1 MKQSGLLRCSLLIAL
16 GTIGIWATEEV
27 GGVRVDAGSSLQV
40 AQVPRGE
47 EPFIWNNFEHVVVEK
62 DSSVE
67 RLIVERIPDS
77 TRRSPKEQAA
87 PALTTPQPTA
97 QPQKRQ
103 DDGQV
108 QALSQQL
115 QSLSQS
121 ATQALSSVSSSASSA
136 MSLVSQSAQSVRQ
149 SADQAVRSA
158 NQNADDANRQLSQT
172 ISSAS
177 SALSAAS
184 ARASDDLGR
193 SLSSM
198 SSRISS
204 NLASAQ
210 SSANSAISAARAEAS
225 SSASNAV
232 NIAASQIQEAR
243 ADASG
248 IRGDA
253 NSIVTQV
260 QSNSVSGTNVAIIV
274 TVSVV
279 GTAIL
284 TAIASYFVV
293 RYRRKK
299 RRSREPLV
307 RAINSN
313 NEKQQYGSPYEK
325 PIAVRGTVAS
335 PSPRF
340 TPFGGGTGYPMDK
353 FKLPDLGLSPFLK
366 KKTNEGSPSL
376 SDIGFARSNYSPRDG
391 SRDGAAG
398 PSNSSNND
406 VYGVSP
412 TSFRLQKENSVKS
425 ATSVR
430 LIRVGSNKGKTK
442 EEDERALLSP
452 MASPPPPLPAQ
463 ALAVPVASVPARVP
477 VAVTVPVPVQVQ
489 PKMQTQPA
497 ESLSPVVSQVAE
509 PPPAT
514 IRAVRNSEPPE
525 DPEPEPAPIKRSETM
540 NTMSTM
546 NTMNT
551 MTSQQRLRF
560 RDSSDVES
568 AEPSPATGAWR
579 RSRSATMSSMRNTN
593 TAFLRTNTT
602 SPESVGS
609 QSPPRRPKNAGPT
622 SFATFPRVR
631 DGPPR
636 GSAAEAIMNR
646 GRSGLSGVTAR
657 LREEAERRK
666 RELDEVGGDRSSVR
680 MSKDVSESEKRETR
694 GPNWPFGSS

>member
-1 MKQSGLLRCSLLIAL
+1 MQKSGLLRYFLLIAL
-16 GTIGIWATEEV
+16 GTIGVWANEDI
-27 GGVRVDAGSSLQV
+27 GGDAESSSQRVAR
-40 AQVPRGE
+40 VPRGE
-47 EPFIWNNFEHVVVEK
+47 EPFLWNNFEHVVVEK
-62 DSSVE
+62 DNTVG

-184 ARASDDLGR
+184 ARASNDLAQ
-193 SLSSM
+193 SQSSM

-210 SSANSAISAARAEAS
+210 SSANSVVSAARAEAS

-260 QSNSVSGTNVAIIV
+260 QSNSVSGANVAIIV

-293 RYRRKK
+293 RYRRK
-299 RRSREPLV
+299 RRRNRDPLV
-307 RAINSN
+307 MAMNAN
-313 NEKQQYGSPYEK
+313 DEKQQYDTQYEK
-325 PIAVRGTVAS
+325 PIAIRGSPAS

-366 KKTNEGSPSL
+366 KKTSEGSPSI
-376 SDIGFARSNYSPRDG
+376 SDIGFARSNYSPREG
-391 SRDGAAG
+391 SVEAPAG
-398 PSNSSNND
+398 PSNND

-412 TSFRLQKENSVKS
+412 TSFRLQNDRSVKS

-430 LIRVGSNKGKTK
+430 LIRVGSTKGKAK
-442 EEDERALLSP
+442 EEDEEALLSP
-452 MASPPPPLPAQ
+452 MPSPPPPLPAQ
-463 ALAVPVASVPARVP
+463 IPAPAP
-477 VAVTVPVPVQVQ
+477 VAVAAAVPISIP
-489 PKMQTQPA
+489 TQPQPV
-497 ESLSPVVSQVAE
+497 ELLSPVELQVAE

-525 DPEPEPAPIKRSETM
+525 EPEPDPTPIKPFE
-540 NTMSTM
+540 
-546 NTMNT
+546 TMNT

-560 RDSSDVES
+560 RDSSDIES
-568 AEPSPATGAWR
+568 AEPSPTPAWR
-579 RSRSATMSSMRNTN
+579 RSRSATVSSMRNTN

-602 SPESVGS
+602 SPESVGT

-622 SFATFPRVR
+622 SFATFPRIR
-631 DGPPR
+631 DSPPR
-636 GSAAEAIMNR
+636 GSAAEAIINR
-646 GRSGLSGVTAR
+646 GRSGLSGVAAR
-657 LREEAERRK
+657 LREEAERRRK
-666 RELDEVGGDRSSVR
+666 ELDEVGGNRNSVR
-680 MSKDVSESEKRETR
+680 ASKDVSAPAETEAR
-694 GPNWPFGSS
+694 GPNWPFGNS